1 LTERAAPLK
10 CARMI
15 SKRYLAIALLSA
27 TACRPSTDVTV
38 PPPAQTAPR
47 PQKVVVPPAR
57 SDGRLPA
64 GVEPL
69 HYDLALD
76 IDPAA
81 ESFRGEVAIDLR
93 LSKPTSAVVL
103 HGRDLSIERAEIVV
117 DGRARPAEVSRRKAA
132 GAKDQEEELVLVPP
146 APLEAGDV
154 EVHISY
160 QAPLSESLRGVYR
173 VDDEGHRYVFTQ
185 LEPSDARRVFPSFDD
200 PIYKVPFDLKLTVP
214 EGYQAYANSPAVSD
228 DERPDGRHRVTFA
241 TTAKMPTYLLAFAI
255 GPFEVLE
262 GPQAP
267 VPLRVIAPPGRAK
280 LGQAAL
286 DMAVDHLKLMGE
298 YFGTPYPY
306 AKLDLVAVPNFGP
319 GAMENAGLITF
330 REELLLL
337 GPGASAKARRDVAS
351 VLAHELA
358 HQWFGNL
365 VTMKWWD
372 DLWLN
377 EGFATY
383 MESEIVD
390 RWDPETRSDLEL
402 LAFAGRVMSLDAL
415 PSARRVRQP
424 VANTYQAEEAFDG
437 ITYIKGASVLK
448 MIHRWVGDDAF
459 RTGVKAYLKEH
470 AGGNAS
476 ADDLFAALGKASSK
490 DVAAVART
498 FVDQTG
504 VPLVSAKLDCR
515 GPKVTLQARPYRPR
529 KDAPESPGRWRIP
542 VCVSYGGP
550 GLEPGRAC
558 TVLAGEQGELTLPAK
573 RCPAWILPNAGYDGY
588 YRFALPAPLQASL
601 ARATPKRDVAEQVGF
616 LNNTWALVQSGHVEG
631 TELVEQLR
639 AYGATRSFAV
649 MSVVHDELDRIADAL
664 VTPEA
669 EARFARWV
677 GSLLAPTARRLGWD
691 PKPGE
696 DAETKLLRREVF
708 TALMIHG
715 DEAWMKREAA
725 RRARLF
731 LEDPKRISAD
741 TVTAALRLAART
753 GAIPAAELR
762 QAYLD
767 AKTTAARIALVQALA
782 SLSEP
787 AELEKT
793 LAMVSDGRI
802 RAADAS
808 YVARAAVAWADSRG
822 VLVGWLEKNLRD
834 LAARLPGFAVAR
846 LIGSLRRV
854 CDVNTRD
861 RAAAAFKPVAEKMG
875 AGRRLEEALDAAEL
889 CIDLRRRQAEATSK
903 AF

>member
-1 LTERAAPLK
+1 
-10 CARMI
+10 M
-15 SKRYLAIALLSA
+15 
-27 TACRPSTDVTV
+27 
-38 PPPAQTAPR
+38 
-47 PQKVVVPPAR
+47 PPAR

-69 HYDLALD
+69 RYDLSLD
-76 IDPAA
+76 IDPSAS
-81 ESFRGEVAIDLR
+81 SFRGEVSIDVRIATSMPAI
-93 LSKPTSAVVL
+93 VL
-103 HGRDLSIERAEIVV
+103 HGRDLSIERAEIIV
-117 DGRARPAEVSRRKAA
+117 DGRATSVEVSRRKAA
-132 GAKDQEEELVLVPP
+132 GATDQEEELVLVPP

-154 EVHISY
+154 EVQISY
-160 QAPLSESLRGVYR
+160 QAPLGESLRGVYR
-173 VDDEGHRYVFTQ
+173 VDDGGERYVFTQ

-214 EGYQAYANSPAVSD
+214 EGHQAFANSPAVSD
-228 DERPDGRHRVTFA
+228 DERTDGRHRVTFA

-262 GPQAP
+262 GPKAP

-286 DMAVDHLKLMGE
+286 DMAAEHLKLMGA

-337 GPGASAKARRDVAS
+337 GDGASAKARRDVAS
-351 VLAHELA
+351 VIAHELA

-390 RWDPETRSDLEL
+390 RWEPETRSDLEL

-448 MIHRWVGDDAF
+448 MLHRWMGDEAF
-459 RTGVKAYLKEH
+459 RTGVKAYLQKH
-470 AGGNAS
+470 AESNAS
-476 ADDLFAALGKASSK
+476 ADDLFAALGEASGK
-490 DVAAVART
+490 DVASVAGT

-504 VPLVSAKLDCR
+504 VPLVSATLDCD
-515 GPKVTLQARPYRPR
+515 GPKVALEARPYRPSE
-529 KDAPESPGRWRIP
+529 AVPESKAQWRIP

-550 GLEPGRAC
+550 GLETGRAC
-558 TVLAGEQGELTLPAK
+558 TLLATEKGELTLPAK
-573 RCPAWILPNAGYDGY
+573 RCPTWVLPNAGYDGY
-588 YRFALPAPLQASL
+588 YRFALPASLQASL
-601 ARATPKRDVAEQVGF
+601 AQVTPTRDVAEQVGF
-616 LNNTWALVQSGHVEG
+616 LNNSWALVQSGHIPG
-631 TELVEQLR
+631 ADLSRQLS

-649 MSVVHDELDRIADAL
+649 MSVVHDQLDRMADAL
-664 VTPEA
+664 VTA
-669 EARFARWV
+669 EANDRFARWV
-677 GSLLAPTARRLGWD
+677 GKLLGPTARRLGWD

-696 DAETKLLRREVF
+696 NAETKLLRREVF
-708 TALMIHG
+708 TALAIHG

-725 RRARLF
+725 KRARLF
-731 LEDPKRISAD
+731 LEDPTRLSAD
-741 TVTAALRLAART
+741 TATVALRLAART
-753 GAIPAAELR
+753 GAVSAAELR
-762 QAYLD
+762 KAYID
-767 AKTTAARIALVQALA
+767 AKATPVRIALVQALA
-782 SLSEP
+782 SLSKP
-787 AELEKT
+787 AELKET
-793 LAMVSDGRI
+793 LAMLSDGRI
-802 RAADAS
+802 RSADAT
-808 YVARAAVAWADSRG
+808 YVARSAVAWPDTRG
-822 VLVGWLEKNLRD
+822 VLVDWLEQNLSD
-834 LAARLPGFAVAR
+834 LAGRLPGFAVAR
-846 LIGSLRRV
+846 LVGSLRRV
-854 CDVNTRD
+854 CDAATRD
-861 RAAAAFKPVAEKMG
+861 RAEVAFKPVAEKIG
-875 AGRRLEEALDAAEL
+875 AGRRLREALEAADL
-889 CIDLRRRQAEATSK
+889 CIDLRRRQAEPTSK